1 MTGATGATGATGV
14 TGLTGFTGAT
24 GPTGADGAAGATG
37 ATGPA
42 GPTGATGATGVTGAT
57 GATGATGPTG
67 ATGATGPAGTLP
79 QEMFSAYSTP
89 AQAGTDG
96 QPLIFDRNGV
106 TAGTAISHTANTAPV
121 TISQP
126 GYYYVT
132 FHGTFAPAA
141 GSSYPLTLSAYL
153 QQDGTAV
160 PGAGTQHTFQS
171 DNDTANLSF
180 SQIVQV
186 TSAPSTLEVVGSGGG
201 YLYSD
206 AAITV
211 QQIGTSS

>member
-57 GATGATGPTG
+57 GPTGAAGPTG

-121 TISQP
+121 TDAFRLSSA
-126 GYYYVT
+126 GWN
-132 FHGTFAPAA
+132 GSA
-141 GSSYPLTLSAYL
+141 GSGNAAYI
-153 QQDGTAV
+153 
-160 PGAGTQHTFQS
+160 P
-171 DNDTANLSF
+171 
-180 SQIVQV
+180 
-186 TSAPSTLEVVGSGGG
+186 ER
-201 YLYSD
+201 
-206 AAITV
+206 
-211 QQIGTSS
+211 